1 MSQLSQLN
9 CICVGIIYQHSSP
22 DFLTA
27 LHSHFCSL
35 KRNAELVSQSGW
47 LFSPVGVCGV
57 SEVSS
62 FLSVPPLPCLLDVNS
77 ARENKCMPGTLLPP
91 HQTCPLPSLSLC
103 LPFTM
108 IHIVASHQ
116 SCSHMQQVCTRYMY
130 MHTYLLLFRKWE
142 KRGEKLEAFPS
153 HEPFYAMLS
162 FLLNDVRVSLFLG
175 FARICLFMSLVLL
188 ISDWKGC

>member
-1 MSQLSQLN
+1 MLQLSQQFL
-9 CICVGIIYQHSSP
+9 ICVGIIYRHPST

-47 LFSPVGVCGV
+47 LFSPVSVCGV

-103 LPFTM
+103 LYFTM
-108 IHIVASHQ
+108 IHTVASHQ

-130 MHTYLLLFRKWE
+130 MYAYLLRFRKWE
-142 KRGEKLEAFPS
+142 KGEKSWKHLP
-153 HEPFYAMLS
+153 HIR
-162 FLLNDVRVSLFLG
+162 RVLP
-175 FARICLFMSLVLL
+175 C
-188 ISDWKGC
+188 

>member
-1 MSQLSQLN
+1 MSQLSQLFL
-9 CICVGIIYQHSSP
+9 ICVGIIYRHSTT
-22 DFLTA
+22 DFLAA

-35 KRNAELVSQSGW
+35 ERNAELLSQRGW

-91 HQTCPLPSLSLC
+91 HQTCPLPSLSLR
-103 LPFTM
+103 LSFTM
-108 IHIVASHQ
+108 IHTVASHQ

-130 MHTYLLLFRKWE
+130 MHTYLLRFRKWE
-142 KRGEKLEAFPS
+142 KGGKKLEASPS
-153 HEPFYAMLS
+153 HELCSAMLS
-162 FLLNDVRVSLFLG
+162 FLINDVRVSLFLG
-175 FARICLFMSLVLL
+175 FARIWLFMS
-188 ISDWKGC
+188 WCY